1 MPTAVVY
8 VGDRLKR
15 LRIRNALTQAE
26 LAAKA
31 GLTTA
36 TVARIER
43 NETEP
48 HMSTIRKLTQA
59 LGVKPPELVEGEDDA

>member
-1 MPTAVVY
+1 MQTAVVY

-48 HMSTIRKLTQA
+48 HMTTIRKLARA
-59 LGVKPPELVEGEDDA
+59 LDVEPRVLVEGEDHA